1 MQRKF
6 LRGTGISLAI
16 AFMIAATGSSL
27 YAIDSNNRLIAY
39 GVGQRTCDD
48 YIRFRE
54 KKLENLERQYENY
67 TKDEL
72 YDIVDR
78 VIEQWMA
85 GFLTAHNLYVS
96 DTYDVVG
103 GLTMDDLEDRLEK
116 ICRTNPKERFAE
128 AMITLV
134 VQELHPKRVRA
145 DTGKK

>member
-1 MQRKF
+1 M
-6 LRGTGISLAI
+6 LL
-16 AFMIAATGSSL
+16 IAATSSSL

-39 GVGQRTCDD
+39 GVGQRTCAD

-54 KKLENLERQYENY
+54 KKLENLERQYEHY
-67 TKDEL
+67 TRDEL

-134 VQELHPKRVRA
+134 VQELHPKRVKA
-145 DTGKK
+145 DAGKK

>member
-6 LRGTGISLAI
+6 FNQTRAGLAI
-16 AFMIAATGSSL
+16 FFLMAATSSSL
-27 YAIDSNNRLIAY
+27 YAIDSNNRLVAY
-39 GVGQRTCDD
+39 GVGQRTCED

-54 KKLENLERQYENY
+54 KKLENLERQYEHY

-145 DTGKK
+145 EAGNK